1 MCGIICGE
9 LPRIS
14 GRRVEA
20 ALESLKHRGPDSAGT
35 TTLYESRQ
43 VGEKVV
49 SFGNVFF
56 GHTRLAIV
64 GVDDG
69 HQPLLN
75 EDGSIVI
82 SVNGEFYD
90 TEALRAELEAKG
102 HVFKTASDSEVL
114 LHLYEE
120 YGTDCL
126 QFLHGEFAFA
136 LYDRNRRRWFCARDR
151 AGVRPLQYHFSKGK
165 FVIASE
171 AKALFAMGVRPELDR
186 ENVWFSQHLQYL
198 PLDGTLF
205 KGVTMI
211 QPAHFILVENGQLSE
226 HRYWSLNDVQERAMT
241 FDEARERAVDLL
253 TKAVA
258 RRIPHEVR
266 WACHLSGGIDSS
278 IVSALAQ
285 RHLGGGHCF
294 TVKFTDDAFYDET
307 PFARDTAKFLGATLH
322 EVPASFSQILDRLPD
337 AIYHAEGLSINGH
350 LGAKNLLNQA
360 MRAEGFKVAFTG
372 EGADELFMGY
382 SHLKQD
388 FLSANSLTTMENQ
401 YLAGVQLP
409 SGPTLDLSEVQ
420 RQLGFVPTW
429 VAAKSSMANRFQSLW
444 APEFK
449 FEGNPYA
456 EMLARSGVLEAN
468 VSALKKSSSLWM
480 QYCLSG
486 YILKVLDDAQAMA
499 HGIEGRLPFLDTALM
514 EFMWSVPN
522 ALHFTEGLEKN
533 LLRKG
538 FAAALPRSV
547 LTKTKQSF
555 MSPPV
560 QRALKDAKFKAQ
572 IQGYLLDNSRFY
584 DQGLFAR
591 PAVEAF
597 LNRCATEDG
606 PANEPILM
614 TLLSL
619 ALICEKFEL

>member
-9 LPRIS
+9 MPKVSARK
-14 GRRVEA
+14 VEA
-20 ALESLKHRGPDSAGT
+20 ALSSLKHRGPDSSGA
-35 TTLYESRQ
+35 TTLYETRQ
-43 VGEKVV
+43 DGDKVISV
-49 SFGNVFF
+49 GNVFF

-69 HQPLLN
+69 HQPLMN
-75 EDGSIVI
+75 EDSSIVI

-90 TEALRAELEAKG
+90 TEPLRRQLENKG

-120 YGTDCL
+120 HGTDCL
-126 QFLHGEFAFA
+126 KFLHGEFAFA

-151 AGVRPLQYHFSKGK
+151 AGVRPLQYHFSKDR
-165 FVIASE
+165 FLIASE
-171 AKALFAMGVRPELDR
+171 AKALFAMGVRPQLDR
-186 ENVWFSQHLQYL
+186 KNVWFSQHMQYL

-205 KGVTMI
+205 EGVSMI
-211 QPAHFILVENGQLSE
+211 KPAHFILIENGRLTE
-226 HRYWSLNDVQERAMT
+226 HRYWSLNDVQESAMS
-241 FDEARERAVDLL
+241 FEDARERAVELL
-253 TKAVA
+253 TQAVA
-258 RRIPHEVR
+258 RRIPAEVR

-285 RHLGGGHCF
+285 RHTGGGHCF

-307 PFARDTAKFLGATLH
+307 PFARDTARFLGATLH
-322 EVPASFSQILDRLPD
+322 EVPASFSQILERLPD

-388 FLSANSLTTMENQ
+388 YLSANSLTSMENQ

-409 SGPTLDLSEVQ
+409 SGPTLDLSVVQ

-429 VAAKSSMANRFQSLW
+429 IAAKSSMANRFQSLW
-444 APEFK
+444 APGFQ

-456 EMLARSGVLEAN
+456 DMLTQSGVLDAT
-468 VSALKKSSSLWM
+468 VSPLKKSSSLWM

-514 EFMWSVPN
+514 EFMWSVPD
-522 ALHFTEGLEKN
+522 ALHFTQGLEKN

-538 FAAALPRSV
+538 FAGAIPESV

-560 QRALKDAKFKAQ
+560 QRALKDAGFKAQ

-584 DQGLFAR
+584 DQGLFER
-591 PAVEAF
+591 RAVETF
-597 LNRCATEDG
+597 LYRCAAEDG

-619 ALICEKFEL
+619 ALVCERFDL